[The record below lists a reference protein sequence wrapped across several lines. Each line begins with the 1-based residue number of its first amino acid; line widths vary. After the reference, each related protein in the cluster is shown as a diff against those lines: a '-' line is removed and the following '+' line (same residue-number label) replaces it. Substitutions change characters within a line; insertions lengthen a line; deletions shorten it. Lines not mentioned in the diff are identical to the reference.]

1 MIYCNPNNDEE
12 IQLMTPNNNNLTW
25 TDTTTTDTWDTSLL
39 RMGYTP
45 YYYWDTL
52 PTTNG
57 IRSLLQMGYA
67 PYDEWDTFPNENR
80 RISVR
85 WLAVVYI
92 VTL

>member
-39 RMGYTP
+39 RMGYIP

-52 PTTNG
+52 PT
-57 IRSLLQMGYA
+57 IILLYKDI
-67 PYDEWDTFPNENR
+67 YRVDE
-80 RISVR
+80 V
-85 WLAVVYI
+85 
-92 VTL
+92 